1 LTGRRLGYE
10 QLSRQLGVPEGTLR
24 KRADALRSRY
34 DRSLNEEI
42 VSVIAGTVDP
52 DEERRALQ
60 TVLASCTHDG
70 QEVP

>member
-1 LTGRRLGYE
+1 
-10 QLSRQLGVPEGTLR
+10 
-24 KRADALRSRY
+24 
-34 DRSLNEEI
+34 